1 MCVCRSLF
9 PQVRV
14 SISQQASVDFVHK
27 IREGGEDGL
36 DAFAHHVG
44 VDGYGLKGGGAVKDV
59 GVVDLCDGG
68 CVVRCH
74 VSYVVHCAGVVAF
87 NNVQP
92 LLYGQYLGALS

>member
-1 MCVCRSLF
+1 MCVCRALF

-14 SISQQASVDFVHK
+14 SISPQVSVGFVDK
-27 IREGGEDGL
+27 VREGGENGL
-36 DAFAHHVG
+36 DAFAHCVG

-74 VSYVVHCAGVVAF
+74 VSYVVHCAGVIAL
-87 NNVQP
+87 NMLQP
-92 LLYGQYLGALS
+92 LPYGA